1 MMNRRHINVTAAHAL
16 QDRIVQ
22 LLAASAPG

>member
-1 MMNRRHINVTAAHAL
+1 MNRRHINIPAAHRL

-22 LLAASAPG
+22 LLAASAP